1 MMRALSPL
9 PDTDAHAEQP
19 TTRVFDVRGM
29 TCAACASRIETVLR
43 KTPGIADATVNLAL
57 ERADVVLDNGTD
69 DQAVV
74 DAVDRAG
81 YEATPRA
88 ADPAERRRQ
97 REREEVARRAAYRR
111 TLAVFALSAALTLP
125 FIVSMVAMM
134 AGAGHLMNPWTELVL
149 ATIVQAVAGA
159 RFYRG
164 AAKALASGGANMDV
178 LVALGTTAAWGFST
192 WMVLT
197 RGHGAA
203 GHLYF
208 EASATVLTLILA
220 GKLMEERAKAGT
232 TAAVRALM
240 ALRPE
245 VATRLTD
252 TGEESVAVG
261 DLRAGDRV
269 LIRPGER
276 VPMDGRIAEG
286 TGHIDESL
294 VTGESVP
301 VERGPGDPVVTG
313 ALNGE
318 AALVATVTATGED
331 TTLARIT
338 RLVENA
344 QSGKAPVQVLVD
356 RISAVFVPV
365 VVAVAL
371 LTFGAWMVAGA
382 GFEAAL
388 VAAVSVLVIA
398 CPCALGLATPTA
410 LVAGTGAAAKAGIL
424 IKDIETLERASAVD
438 VVLFD
443 KTGTLTEGRPA
454 LVDMAVAPG
463 GDADGVLALAAS
475 VQHFSEHPLARAVV
489 EAAAGRGLALRP
501 ATGFKASVAR
511 GVSAT
516 VDGAVVAVGNGA
528 LMAERKVDTGA
539 LDAAFRAFEAKARTA
554 VFVARDGAVLGVLA
568 LADPVRPE
576 ARAAVDALRARGIES
591 RMLTGDNAAVAAAVA
606 ADLGLAG
613 WRGPVLPADKAAEVA
628 ALQKA
633 GRTVAMVGDG
643 VNDAPALAAAD
654 VGIAMGTGTD
664 VAMETAAITLMR
676 PDPRLV
682 PAALEVA
689 IATRAKIRQN
699 LFWAFVYNVV
709 GIPLAA
715 FGVLTPALAGAAM
728 ALSSVSVVSNA
739 GLLTRWRPRL
749 DADARPPLKD

>member
-1 MMRALSPL
+1 MTALTRPKPEPA
-9 PDTDAHAEQP
+9 PDGAS
-19 TTRVFDVRGM
+19 TRVFDIRGM
-29 TCAACASRIETVLR
+29 TCAACATRIETVLK
-43 KTPGIADATVNLAL
+43 KTPGVADATVNLAL
-57 ERADVVLDNGTD
+57 ERADVVLTPAAD
-69 DQAVV
+69 DAVV
-74 DAVDRAG
+74 VEAVDRAG
-81 YEATPRA
+81 YEASPRA

-97 REREEVARRAAYRR
+97 REAEEVARRAAYRR
-111 TLAVFALSAALTLP
+111 TLLVFAVSAVLTLP
-125 FIVSMVAMM
+125 FLASMGAMLT
-134 AGAGHLMNPWTELVL
+134 GGGHLMDPWTELVL
-149 ATIVQAVAGA
+149 ATIVQVVAGA

-197 RGHGAA
+197 RGHAAA

-208 EASATVLTLILA
+208 EASAAVLTLILA
-220 GKLMEERAKAGT
+220 GKLMEARAKAGT

-245 VATRLTD
+245 TATRLRD
-252 TGEESVAVG
+252 GREEPVPVE

-276 VPMDGRIAEG
+276 IPVDGRIVEG
-286 TGHIDESL
+286 LGHVDESL

-318 AALVATVTATGED
+318 SALVAAVTATGED

-365 VVAVAL
+365 VVVVAL
-371 LTFGAWMVAGA
+371 VTFLGWLVAGQ

-410 LVAGTGAAAKAGIL
+410 LVAGTGAAARAGIL
-424 IKDIETLERASAVD
+424 IKDIETLERATDVD

-443 KTGTLTEGRPA
+443 KTGTLTVGRPTV
-454 LVDMAVAPG
+454 VDIAARPG
-463 GDADGVLALAAS
+463 VSDDEVLALAAA

-489 EAAAGRGLALRP
+489 DAAAARGLPLRP
-501 ATGFKASVAR
+501 ATGFRAAVAR
-511 GVSAT
+511 GVAAT
-516 VDGAVVAVGNGA
+516 VDGHAVAIGNSA
-528 LMAERKVDTGA
+528 LMAERAIDTAA
-539 LDAAFRAFEAKARTA
+539 LADAFARFEAAARTA
-554 VFVARDGAVLGVLA
+554 VWVARDGEVIGVLA

-576 ARAAVDALRARGIES
+576 ARAAVATLKARGIES
-591 RMLTGDNAAVAAAVA
+591 RMLTGDNAAVASSVA
-606 ADLGLAG
+606 ADIGLGG
-613 WRGPVLPADKAAEVA
+613 WRGPVLPADKAGEVE
-628 ALQKA
+628 ALRNA
-633 GRTVAMVGDG
+633 GKTVAMVGDG

-689 IATRAKIRQN
+689 KATRAKIRQN
-699 LFWAFVYNVV
+699 LFWAFAYNVI

-728 ALSSVSVVSNA
+728 ALSSVSVVTNA
-739 GLLTRWRPRL
+739 GLLTRWTARLAPEGDGAGRP
-749 DADARPPLKD
+749 AN